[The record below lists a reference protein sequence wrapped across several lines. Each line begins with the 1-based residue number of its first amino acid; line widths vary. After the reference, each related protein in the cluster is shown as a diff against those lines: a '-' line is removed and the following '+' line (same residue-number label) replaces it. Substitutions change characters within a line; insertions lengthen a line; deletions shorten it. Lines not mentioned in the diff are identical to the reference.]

1 MSRQQGVG
9 KPESGGIFSLF
20 GSRKRRLTAARTA
33 LVLLGVGVGGVAHA
47 CPEDPEAKLAT
58 SIRAALGSFQSMDLE
73 GFTAQRLD
81 ARRAIGCLATPI
93 AREDAAAY
101 HRLEAYDAFLARDEE
116 GAFHDFRAALYAHW
130 EYELPESIAPLGNP
144 IRDAW
149 TDAASYPLPTYG
161 VAELPRK
168 TALLIDG
175 REQTG
180 RPDEIASI
188 VQLVRDNGAVVY
200 SSYLE
205 AGTASPDWK
214 TADRGG
220 PGAAPAPKPVAA
232 TRGSGDT
239 PNMKVKT
246 GGRPPKVR
254 EPIQVNTPM
263 LIGGSVAALTG
274 GVLYLAAASNRAAF
288 DDLSTSFEDLDGLQT
303 RTNALVVAS
312 GVSAGVG
319 VGLGAASFVVAW

>member
-1 MSRQQGVG
+1 MPAGGWQTASRCYLPPVR
-9 KPESGGIFSLF
+9 ESEATLS
-20 GSRKRRLTAARTA
+20 AARTA
-33 LVLLGVGVGGVAHA
+33 LVLLGVGLGEAAWAA

-58 SIRAALGSFQSMDLE
+58 SLRAAVGSFQSMDLE
-73 GFTAQRLD
+73 GFTAHRLD
-81 ARRAIGCLATPI
+81 ARRAIGCLTTPI

-116 GAFHDFRAALYAHW
+116 GAFHDFRSALYAHW
-130 EYELPESIAPLGNP
+130 EYELPQSIAPVGNP
-144 IRDAW
+144 IREAW

-161 VAELPRK
+161 EEELPRK
-168 TALLIDG
+168 TVLLIDG

-180 RPDEIASI
+180 RPDELASV
-188 VQLVRDNGAVVY
+188 VQLVRESGTVLY
-200 SSYLE
+200 SKYLE
-205 AGTASPDWK
+205 AGTPSPDWK

-232 TRGSGDT
+232 KTTDA

-254 EPIQVNTPM
+254 EPISVNTPM
-263 LIGGSVAALTG
+263 LVGGSVAALTG

-288 DDLSTSFEDLDGLQT
+288 DDLGTSFEDLEGLQT

>member
-1 MSRQQGVG
+1 M
-9 KPESGGIFSLF
+9 
-20 GSRKRRLTAARTA
+20 ARTA
-33 LVLLGVGVGGVAHA
+33 LILLGVTFGDVAYA

-58 SIRAALGSFQSMDLE
+58 SLRAAVGSFQSMDLE

-81 ARRAIGCLATPI
+81 ARRAIGCLTTPI

-130 EYELPESIAPLGNP
+130 EYELPETIAPLGNP

-149 TDAASYPLPTYG
+149 TDAASYPLPAYG
-161 VAELPRK
+161 VEELPRK
-168 TALLIDG
+168 TTLLIDG

-180 RPDEIASI
+180 RPEELASI
-188 VQLVRDNGAVVY
+188 VQLVRDNGSVVY
-200 SSYLE
+200 SKYLD
-205 AGTASPDWK
+205 AGDPSPDWK

-232 TRGSGDT
+232 ARGGDA

-254 EPIQVNTPM
+254 EPIQVNVPM
-263 LIGGSVAALTG
+263 LVGGSVAALTG
-274 GVLYLAAASNRAAF
+274 GVLYLAAASNRATF
-288 DDLSTSFEDLDGLQT
+288 DDLSTPFEDLDGLQT